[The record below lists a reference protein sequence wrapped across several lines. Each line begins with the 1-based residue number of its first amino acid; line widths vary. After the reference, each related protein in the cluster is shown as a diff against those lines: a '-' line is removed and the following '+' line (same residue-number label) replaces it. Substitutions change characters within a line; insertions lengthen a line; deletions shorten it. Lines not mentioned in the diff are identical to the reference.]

1 MSLEFENMDDFE
13 PEKTQSMELEEYGVW
28 VKKET
33 PEIVDNI
40 LSDDD
45 IFNPDYFQ
53 EMIENSPQEQE
64 TEIVEK
70 TVDNL
75 VDIPTDSS
83 VLNNLETDNP
93 EIQESSSDSTD
104 TILDEISSDAQ
115 VNANDFDIENLASE
129 IDGLDLSAFENQ
141 FEEKVIDAKNDEI
154 KDNQEF
160 IEETKNKSFDELPA
174 GFDIPDLSNLT
185 EEIDLSSFMS
195 DFEASIPTPTPKPS
209 SGGTEEVSLDDFGI
223 DFSNSEFVSLDDFIT
238 PTEEK
243 NDIIGDEPLDIQ
255 LTFDDNYALSTGANP
270 LDEMETEFT
279 EGFLPTGDDVL
290 DNFDDIFDNVTD
302 ISEPE
307 IKVEETVS
315 DFTTSETVEFDSVSE
330 FDDLLASLSET
341 SESSENI
348 VEKQKE
354 NTETYQYDISVN
366 LEEDEIIQDS
376 TPEIDDNEEDFNV
389 SLFSDEEFDNITS
402 TQSANKIQGENT
414 VEVSPMTNNNDSFFS
429 IDDLDDSISFVDET
443 PMDIDGIPVID
454 ETPNSDSPSNIE
466 DSDIL
471 ADDIGL
477 PPLDDNF
484 FASTEELSE
493 PIFPIETTFFDGN
506 NPVFAEEET
515 VQETEPVFTEEVA
528 TQTDDAFAM
537 DNAFVSEPVFAE
549 EEVVQETEP
558 TFVEEVATQ
567 TDDAFAMDDAFVSEP
582 TFAEEEVV
590 QETEP
595 VFTEEVATQTDDAF
609 TMDDAFVSEP
619 AFAEE
624 EVVQETEPTFTE
636 EVATQTDDAFAMD
649 DAFVSEPT
657 FAEEEVVQETELTF
671 IDEVAT
677 QTDDA
682 FVSEPAFAEEEA
694 VQETESTFTGEEVV
708 QETEPTFTEEVATQT
723 DDTFAMDDAFVSE
736 PVFPEEEVVQE
747 TEPVFVD
754 EVATQTDDAFAMDD
768 AFVSESTFAEEE
780 VVQET
785 EPTFTEKVAT
795 QTDDT
800 FAMNDAFVSEP
811 TFAEEEAVQETEPAF
826 NEEEAVQET
835 EPAFTEEVATQTDD
849 AFAMNDAFISES
861 TFTEEE
867 AVQETEPV
875 FVDEVATQT
884 DDAFAMDDA
893 FVSGPTFAE
902 EEVVQET
909 EPTFTEE
916 VATQTDDAFVMDDAF
931 VSEPIFAE
939 EEAVQE
945 TEPVFTEEVATQTD
959 DAFAMNDAFVS
970 EPAFAEEEAV
980 QETEPTFTEE
990 DDPFAVDEEQEV
1002 NESFLEEDVLEEEKD
1017 FAIEEALPTVASITA
1032 AALLAGATI
1041 NSVSPFEN
1049 EYEMDTTENVDKT
1062 PEMEYNESISP
1073 KEDTESMNEN
1083 ETSIDNMGNSLLEK
1097 IVNELSELRSEMASL
1112 KQELNT
1118 IKSTSEEQEKQVEEE
1133 IISIPESQSTG
1144 FFADDGEDETIAL
1157 SGDELNNILN
1167 SADFTEEIVDESTV
1181 QEEITPESN
1190 ISETEEMI
1198 ENEVIENEITEE
1210 SDSEEIAIEED
1221 LISDDLSIDDSIIE
1235 ENTIESQIEI
1245 QDADINQE
1253 NEEIII
1259 ENDDEEEEIQPDEIL
1274 SVTDETFYDD
1284 DNSPALDISNEEI
1297 VEPELCNINFED
1309 ETENDIPQEL
1319 PEEELADDFVVD
1331 SSTTDFLEENSTN
1344 STDVVQEEM
1353 ELVED
1358 GNIEEEVAEV
1368 ENDDILNAL
1377 DEEDDF
1383 NDEPA
1388 TEVFNSQWDSLDI
1401 TSEDET
1407 DSQENDNPIAITME
1421 ELANARMLA
1430 ESQENEPIAPVVS
1443 EEVVSEKPASTV
1455 DNLSE
1460 DLKQDVKSVL
1470 EYMDKLL
1477 INLPEEKIKEFAA
1490 SDHFEVYRKLFS
1502 ELGLE

>member
-53 EMIENSPQEQE
+53 EIIENSPQEQE

-75 VDIPTDSS
+75 VDISTDSP
-83 VLNNLETDNP
+83 VLNNLET
-93 EIQESSSDSTD
+93 EIPDIPAESTD
-104 TILDEISSDAQ
+104 TMLDEISSDAQ

-160 IEETKNKSFDELPA
+160 LEETKNNSFDELPA

-270 LDEMETEFT
+270 LDEMESEFT
-279 EGFLPTGDDVL
+279 EGFLPTGDDIL
-290 DNFDDIFDNVTD
+290 DNFDDIFENVTD

-493 PIFPIETTFFDGN
+493 PIFPIETTFFDG
-506 NPVFAEEET
+506 
-515 VQETEPVFTEEVA
+515 
-528 TQTDDAFAM
+528 
-537 DNAFVSEPVFAE
+537 DNPVFAE

-558 TFVEEVATQ
+558 VIVDEVATQTDDAFAMNNAFVSEPAFAEEEAVQETEPAFTEEVDTQTDDAFVSEPAFAEEEAVQETEQTFVDEVATQ

-582 TFAEEEVV
+582 TFAEDEAV

-595 VFTEEVATQTDDAF
+595 VFTEEVAPQTDDAF
-609 TMDDAFVSEP
+609 AMDDAFVSEP

-624 EVVQETEPTFTE
+624 EVVQETEP
-636 EVATQTDDAFAMD
+636 V
-649 DAFVSEPT
+649 
-657 FAEEEVVQETELTF
+657 
-671 IDEVAT
+671 
-677 QTDDA
+677 
-682 FVSEPAFAEEEA
+682 
-694 VQETESTFTGEEVV
+694 
-708 QETEPTFTEEVATQT
+708 
-723 DDTFAMDDAFVSE
+723 
-736 PVFPEEEVVQE
+736 
-747 TEPVFVD
+747 
-754 EVATQTDDAFAMDD
+754 
-768 AFVSESTFAEEE
+768 
-780 VVQET
+780 
-785 EPTFTEKVAT
+785 
-795 QTDDT
+795 
-800 FAMNDAFVSEP
+800 
-811 TFAEEEAVQETEPAF
+811 
-826 NEEEAVQET
+826 
-835 EPAFTEEVATQTDD
+835 
-849 AFAMNDAFISES
+849 
-861 TFTEEE
+861 
-867 AVQETEPV
+867 
-875 FVDEVATQT
+875 
-884 DDAFAMDDA
+884 
-893 FVSGPTFAE
+893 
-902 EEVVQET
+902 
-909 EPTFTEE
+909 
-916 VATQTDDAFVMDDAF
+916 
-931 VSEPIFAE
+931 
-939 EEAVQE
+939 
-945 TEPVFTEEVATQTD
+945 
-959 DAFAMNDAFVS
+959 
-970 EPAFAEEEAV
+970 
-980 QETEPTFTEE
+980 FTEE

-1198 ENEVIENEITEE
+1198 ENEIIENEITEE

-1245 QDADINQE
+1245 QYADINQE

-1259 ENDDEEEEIQPDEIL
+1259 ENDDEEEIQPDEIL

-1331 SSTTDFLEENSTN
+1331 SSTSDFLEENSTN

-1430 ESQENEPIAPVVS
+1430 ESQENEPVAPVVS

>member
-75 VDIPTDSS
+75 VDIPTDSP
-83 VLNNLETDNP
+83 VLNNLETESP
-93 EIQESSSDSTD
+93 EISDIPAESTD

-141 FEEKVIDAKNDEI
+141 FEEKVIDEKNDEI

-270 LDEMETEFT
+270 LDEMETEFS
-279 EGFLPTGDDVL
+279 EGFLPTGDDIL
-290 DNFDDIFDNVTD
+290 DNFDDIFENVTD

-402 TQSANKIQGENT
+402 AQSANKIQGENT

-454 ETPNSDSPSNIE
+454 ETPNSDSPNNIE

-493 PIFPIETTFFDGN
+493 PIFPIETTFFDGD
-506 NPVFAEEET
+506 NPVFTEEET
-515 VQETEPVFTEEVA
+515 VQETEPVF
-528 TQTDDAFAM
+528 
-537 DNAFVSEPVFAE
+537 AE
-549 EEVVQETEP
+549 EE
-558 TFVEEVATQ
+558 A
-567 TDDAFAMDDAFVSEP
+567 
-582 TFAEEEVV
+582 
-590 QETEP
+590 
-595 VFTEEVATQTDDAF
+595 
-609 TMDDAFVSEP
+609 
-619 AFAEE
+619 
-624 EVVQETEPTFTE
+624 VQETEPTFTE
-636 EVATQTDDAFAMD
+636 EVATQTDDAFVMD
-649 DAFVSEPT
+649 DT
-657 FAEEEVVQETELTF
+657 
-671 IDEVAT
+671 
-677 QTDDA
+677 
-682 FVSEPAFAEEEA
+682 FVSEPAFA
-694 VQETESTFTGEEVV
+694 
-708 QETEPTFTEEVATQT
+708 
-723 DDTFAMDDAFVSE
+723 
-736 PVFPEEEVVQE
+736 EEEVVQE

-754 EVATQTDDAFAMDD
+754 EVSTQTDDVFAMDD

-785 EPTFTEKVAT
+785 EPVFT
-795 QTDDT
+795 
-800 FAMNDAFVSEP
+800 
-811 TFAEEEAVQETEPAF
+811 
-826 NEEEAVQET
+826 
-835 EPAFTEEVATQTDD
+835 
-849 AFAMNDAFISES
+849 
-861 TFTEEE
+861 
-867 AVQETEPV
+867 
-875 FVDEVATQT
+875 
-884 DDAFAMDDA
+884 
-893 FVSGPTFAE
+893 G
-902 EEVVQET
+902 
-909 EPTFTEE
+909 
-916 VATQTDDAFVMDDAF
+916 
-931 VSEPIFAE
+931 

-959 DAFAMNDAFVS
+959 DAFAMD
-970 EPAFAEEEAV
+970 
-980 QETEPTFTEE
+980 
-990 DDPFAVDEEQEV
+990 
-1002 NESFLEEDVLEEEKD
+1002 
-1017 FAIEEALPTVASITA
+1017 
-1032 AALLAGATI
+1032 
-1041 NSVSPFEN
+1041 
-1049 EYEMDTTENVDKT
+1049 
-1062 PEMEYNESISP
+1062 
-1073 KEDTESMNEN
+1073 
-1083 ETSIDNMGNSLLEK
+1083 
-1097 IVNELSELRSEMASL
+1097 
-1112 KQELNT
+1112 
-1118 IKSTSEEQEKQVEEE
+1118 
-1133 IISIPESQSTG
+1133 
-1144 FFADDGEDETIAL
+1144 
-1157 SGDELNNILN
+1157 
-1167 SADFTEEIVDESTV
+1167 
-1181 QEEITPESN
+1181 
-1190 ISETEEMI
+1190 
-1198 ENEVIENEITEE
+1198 
-1210 SDSEEIAIEED
+1210 
-1221 LISDDLSIDDSIIE
+1221 
-1235 ENTIESQIEI
+1235 
-1245 QDADINQE
+1245 
-1253 NEEIII
+1253 
-1259 ENDDEEEEIQPDEIL
+1259 
-1274 SVTDETFYDD
+1274 
-1284 DNSPALDISNEEI
+1284 
-1297 VEPELCNINFED
+1297 
-1309 ETENDIPQEL
+1309 
-1319 PEEELADDFVVD
+1319 
-1331 SSTTDFLEENSTN
+1331 
-1344 STDVVQEEM
+1344 
-1353 ELVED
+1353 
-1358 GNIEEEVAEV
+1358 
-1368 ENDDILNAL
+1368 
-1377 DEEDDF
+1377 
-1383 NDEPA
+1383 
-1388 TEVFNSQWDSLDI
+1388 
-1401 TSEDET
+1401 
-1407 DSQENDNPIAITME
+1407 
-1421 ELANARMLA
+1421 
-1430 ESQENEPIAPVVS
+1430 
-1443 EEVVSEKPASTV
+1443 
-1455 DNLSE
+1455 
-1460 DLKQDVKSVL
+1460 
-1470 EYMDKLL
+1470 
-1477 INLPEEKIKEFAA
+1477 
-1490 SDHFEVYRKLFS
+1490 
-1502 ELGLE
+1502 

>member
-13 PEKTQSMELEEYGVW
+13 PEKTQNMELEEYGVW

-53 EMIENSPQEQE
+53 EIIENSPQEQE
-64 TEIVEK
+64 TKIVEK

-75 VDIPTDSS
+75 VDIPTDSP
-83 VLNNLETDNP
+83 VLNNLETEIP
-93 EIQESSSDSTD
+93 EISDIPAESTD

-115 VNANDFDIENLASE
+115 INANDFDIENLASE

-160 IEETKNKSFDELPA
+160 LEETKNNSFDELPA

-270 LDEMETEFT
+270 LDEMESEFT
-279 EGFLPTGDDVL
+279 EGFLPTGDDIL
-290 DNFDDIFDNVTD
+290 DNFDDIFENVTD

-484 FASTEELSE
+484 FASTDELSE
-493 PIFPIETTFFDGN
+493 PIFPIETTFFDG
-506 NPVFAEEET
+506 
-515 VQETEPVFTEEVA
+515 
-528 TQTDDAFAM
+528 
-537 DNAFVSEPVFAE
+537 DNPVFAE

-558 TFVEEVATQ
+558 VIVDEVATQTDDAFAMNNAFVSEPAFAEEEAVQETEPAFTEEVDTQTDDAFVSEPAFAEEEAVQETEQTFVDEVATQ

-582 TFAEEEVV
+582 TFAEDEAVQETEPVFTEEVAPQTDDAFAMDDAFVSEPAFAEEEVV

-609 TMDDAFVSEP
+609 
-619 AFAEE
+619 
-624 EVVQETEPTFTE
+624 
-636 EVATQTDDAFAMD
+636 AMD
-649 DAFVSEPT
+649 DAFISEPT
-657 FAEEEVVQETELTF
+657 FA
-671 IDEVAT
+671 
-677 QTDDA
+677 
-682 FVSEPAFAEEEA
+682 
-694 VQETESTFTGEEVV
+694 
-708 QETEPTFTEEVATQT
+708 
-723 DDTFAMDDAFVSE
+723 
-736 PVFPEEEVVQE
+736 
-747 TEPVFVD
+747 
-754 EVATQTDDAFAMDD
+754 
-768 AFVSESTFAEEE
+768 
-780 VVQET
+780 
-785 EPTFTEKVAT
+785 
-795 QTDDT
+795 
-800 FAMNDAFVSEP
+800 
-811 TFAEEEAVQETEPAF
+811 
-826 NEEEAVQET
+826 
-835 EPAFTEEVATQTDD
+835 
-849 AFAMNDAFISES
+849 
-861 TFTEEE
+861 EEE

-884 DDAFAMDDA
+884 DDAF
-893 FVSGPTFAE
+893 
-902 EEVVQET
+902 
-909 EPTFTEE
+909 
-916 VATQTDDAFVMDDAF
+916 VMDDAF
-931 VSEPIFAE
+931 VSEPTFAEEEAVQETEPTFTE

-959 DAFAMNDAFVS
+959 DAFAMDNTFVS
-970 EPAFAEEEAV
+970 EPAFAEEEAVQETEPTFTEEEAV

-1133 IISIPESQSTG
+1133 IIPIPESQSTG

-1190 ISETEEMI
+1190 ISEAEEMI

-1259 ENDDEEEEIQPDEIL
+1259 ENDDDEEIQPDEIL

-1331 SSTTDFLEENSTN
+1331 SSTSDFLEENSTN

-1421 ELANARMLA
+1421 ELANARILA
-1430 ESQENEPIAPVVS
+1430 ESQENEPVAPVVS
-1443 EEVVSEKPASTV
+1443 EEIVSEKPASTV

>member
-53 EMIENSPQEQE
+53 EIIENSPQEQE

-75 VDIPTDSS
+75 VDIPTDSP

-93 EIQESSSDSTD
+93 EIQENSSDSTD
-104 TILDEISSDAQ
+104 TMLDEISSDAQ

-141 FEEKVIDAKNDEI
+141 FEENVIDAKNDEI

-160 IEETKNKSFDELPA
+160 VEETKNKSFDELPA

-279 EGFLPTGDDVL
+279 EGFLPTGDDIL
-290 DNFDDIFDNVTD
+290 DNFDDIFENVTD

-389 SLFSDEEFDNITS
+389 PLFSDEEFDNITS

-484 FASTEELSE
+484 FASTDELSE
-493 PIFPIETTFFDGN
+493 PIFPIETTFFDG
-506 NPVFAEEET
+506 
-515 VQETEPVFTEEVA
+515 
-528 TQTDDAFAM
+528 
-537 DNAFVSEPVFAE
+537 DNPVFAE

-558 TFVEEVATQ
+558 VIVDEVATQ

-582 TFAEEEVV
+582 TFAEDEAV

-595 VFTEEVATQTDDAF
+595 VFTEEVAPQTDDAF
-609 TMDDAFVSEP
+609 AMDDAFVSEP

-624 EVVQETEPTFTE
+624 EVVQETEP
-636 EVATQTDDAFAMD
+636 V
-649 DAFVSEPT
+649 
-657 FAEEEVVQETELTF
+657 
-671 IDEVAT
+671 
-677 QTDDA
+677 
-682 FVSEPAFAEEEA
+682 
-694 VQETESTFTGEEVV
+694 
-708 QETEPTFTEEVATQT
+708 
-723 DDTFAMDDAFVSE
+723 
-736 PVFPEEEVVQE
+736 
-747 TEPVFVD
+747 
-754 EVATQTDDAFAMDD
+754 
-768 AFVSESTFAEEE
+768 
-780 VVQET
+780 
-785 EPTFTEKVAT
+785 
-795 QTDDT
+795 
-800 FAMNDAFVSEP
+800 
-811 TFAEEEAVQETEPAF
+811 
-826 NEEEAVQET
+826 
-835 EPAFTEEVATQTDD
+835 
-849 AFAMNDAFISES
+849 
-861 TFTEEE
+861 
-867 AVQETEPV
+867 
-875 FVDEVATQT
+875 
-884 DDAFAMDDA
+884 
-893 FVSGPTFAE
+893 
-902 EEVVQET
+902 
-909 EPTFTEE
+909 
-916 VATQTDDAFVMDDAF
+916 
-931 VSEPIFAE
+931 
-939 EEAVQE
+939 
-945 TEPVFTEEVATQTD
+945 
-959 DAFAMNDAFVS
+959 
-970 EPAFAEEEAV
+970 
-980 QETEPTFTEE
+980 FTEE

-1198 ENEVIENEITEE
+1198 ENEIIENEITEE

-1259 ENDDEEEEIQPDEIL
+1259 ENDDEEEIQPDEIL

-1331 SSTTDFLEENSTN
+1331 SSTSDFLEENSTN

-1430 ESQENEPIAPVVS
+1430 ESQENEPVAPVVS